1 MNNQKRATLMELL
14 WLMFLA
20 FVSIAATV
28 LTYVCIMFVI
38 GAMLGAVAAGV
49 YLTFKSLMF
58 LAGGS
63 W

>member
-1 MNNQKRATLMELL
+1 MELL